1 MANDTPAVAMTYSTT
16 DSSQPSG
23 AQSPQSATRKD
34 IGYFKVTSK
43 DKLSRWGSAWMFM
56 AVTLVAGDFL
66 LLQYN
71 GATQI
76 NLPWNAGWK
85 GMLSW
90 VWSEM
95 WTLDCVLFGAFAIVF
110 AYFMLRPSGSPND
123 SDTGRAYAYQYA
135 GGKPQA
141 TGARKRKAAVG
152 TMGNRH
158 SGGGESSVGVP
169 SQRDAGASVPERTM
183 AAERS
188 NVVLAKWNQAID
200 FAARQGDADK
210 AAEMLME
217 FERLGE
223 LAGHRPDAVNFN
235 QVIRAYA
242 KKGNVQ
248 GAERWLARMEERG
261 IQPTVCSYNTVLDA
275 CAKSDDAQAC
285 ESWLQ
290 RMLDKKVEPN
300 VISYSTAIYAR
311 ARHGDE
317 AHAERWLQ
325 QMIKDEIEPD
335 AVSYNSMIHACGV
348 AGNPEGA
355 ERWIQEMQARGLE
368 ATVTTYT
375 AVIDACA
382 KSGDVPRAE
391 KWLESMITAQVQPN
405 VVSFSAMIDACAK
418 ACDPARAEFWHNRMV
433 DCHVRPNAHSFSAVI
448 NACAKAGEAAMAE
461 KWLEKS
467 EQAGVAKDVVVYSSV
482 IDACGKVGDAERAMA
497 VFQRMQ
503 ANGIR
508 PHIVAYAALAR
519 TYAHRGDYPAVEG
532 IAKEMKESGVI
543 LNEYFLYAQLL
554 AYATARPRQ
563 ALRAESCFRCA
574 LKSGVKVNDQ
584 VVGVLARAVGRQR
597 CTELMA
603 DLCNGRPVP
612 NPPQRREGGGGNMG
626 PRARKCWPS

>member
-1 MANDTPAVAMTYSTT
+1 MAA
-16 DSSQPSG
+16 
-23 AQSPQSATRKD
+23 
-34 IGYFKVTSK
+34 
-43 DKLSRWGSAWMFM
+43 
-56 AVTLVAGDFL
+56 TLVLGDFIL
-66 LLQYN
+66 VQHN
-71 GATQI
+71 GAAQI
-76 NLPWNAGWK
+76 NFPWNEGLM
-85 GMLSW
+85 GILSW

-95 WTLDCVLFGAFAIVF
+95 WTLDCMLFGAFAIVF
-110 AYFMLRPSGSPND
+110 AYFVLRPSGSSIE
-123 SDTGRAYAYQYA
+123 SDTGRYHYA

-141 TGARKRKAAVG
+141 VGARKRRVAPATTGSK
-152 TMGNRH
+152 H
-158 SGGGESSVGVP
+158 GEGSASTSSH
-169 SQRDAGASVPERTM
+169 RDVRDASVPERTM
-183 AAERS
+183 AGERS
-188 NVVLAKWNQAID
+188 NLVMAKLNQAID

-210 AAEMLME
+210 AAELLME

-223 LAGHRPDAVNFN
+223 LAGHKPDAVNFN

-248 GAERWLARMEERG
+248 GAEKWLARMEERG

-275 CAKSDDAQAC
+275 CAKADDAQAC
-285 ESWLQ
+285 ESWLR

-317 AHAERWLQ
+317 AQAERWLQ
-325 QMIKDEIEPD
+325 AMIKDAIEPD

-348 AGNPEGA
+348 AGNPAGA
-355 ERWIQEMQARGLE
+355 ERWIQEMQARGLD

-391 KWLESMITAQVQPN
+391 KWLEAMISAQVQPN

-418 ACDPARAEFWHNRMV
+418 ACDPAKAEFWHKRMV
-433 DCHVRPNAHSFSAVI
+433 ECKVRPNAHSFSAVI

-461 KWLEKS
+461 KWLEQS

-519 TYAHRGDYPAVEG
+519 TYAHRGDFPAVEA
-532 IAKEMKESGVI
+532 IAKEMQESGVS

-554 AYATARPRQ
+554 SYATARPRQ
-563 ALRAESCFRCA
+563 ALRAESCFRSA
-574 LKSGVKVNDQ
+574 LKTGGVRVNDQ
-584 VVGVLARAVGRQR
+584 VVGVLARGVGRQR
-597 CTELMA
+597 CMELMA
-603 DLCNGRPVP
+603 ELCDGRPVP
-612 NPPQRREGGGGNMG
+612 NPPQRREGGGREGAGGNAG
-626 PRARKCWPS
+626 PRTRKIWPA